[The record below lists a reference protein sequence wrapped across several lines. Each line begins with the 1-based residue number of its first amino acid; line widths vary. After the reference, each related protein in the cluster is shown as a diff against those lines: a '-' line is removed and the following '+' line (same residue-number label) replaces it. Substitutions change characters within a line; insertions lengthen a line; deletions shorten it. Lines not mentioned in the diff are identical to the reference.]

1 MLAAM
6 VMLTFN
12 DAVIKHVGQSLAVG
26 QVLLFRG
33 LMVMAVFAAAI
44 RIAGLPL
51 ITRQLGERWT
61 LVRGLFEVAA
71 TACFLSGLVLLPL
84 AVASALVFMSPI
96 FITLVAAALPGEHVG
111 WRRWSAV
118 LVGFGGTVL
127 ITQPFGASFSLAML
141 LPIAAAALVAG
152 RDIATRY
159 ISAHQ
164 SSLYVAF
171 LTAAMV
177 TLGGAVMSLF
187 QWQPVTLTSLGW
199 IAICAILLSGSYF
212 SLITAFRIGEMS
224 FVAPLK
230 YVSIVIAIALGAW
243 IWNERLD
250 VSQLAGV
257 VLIIGAGIA
266 IFVRQRGAT

>member
-159 ISAHQ
+159 ISTHQ